1 MPNFVFDH
9 LGGMVPP
16 EADNAALIYPPVLT
30 PLQHGHLDPEQ
41 AKHGR
46 TKLLLEIA
54 RSFETISAS
63 GAVN

>member
-1 MPNFVFDH
+1 
-9 LGGMVPP
+9 MVPP
-16 EADNAALIYPPVLT
+16 EADNPALIYPPVLT
-30 PLQHGHLDPEQ
+30 SLQHGHLDPEQ

-63 GAVN
+63 GAFN